1 MTKDYLNGGVLQGA
15 APAPNP
21 PPQKMLCQKRLQ
33 PQKMI
38 AVRADMAIP
47 AQFHF
52 KS

>member
-1 MTKDYLNGGVLQGA
+1 MIKHYFNGGVLQGA

-33 PQKMI
+33 PEKMI
-38 AVRADMAIP
+38 AAMANAAVS